1 MRKIKGFTLI
11 ELLVVIAIIALLMAI
26 LLPALNRAREGGKRA
41 VCLNHIKQ
49 LQMGWGQYK
58 DDNDEKIPSGDVS
71 YSWTFNGPA
80 GSLTGPQPGWYE
92 WPHQWNTTTVPLS
105 GSKMAPHNY
114 SVNIT
119 NPKEDDWYHA
129 ISCGLLWKYI
139 KEIKIYQCPVGRKGE
154 YVTYMMAHSMNTW
167 PNSGNGGSLTPPQF
181 TAFEIRRAN
190 QIKRTAERV
199 VFIDEGGSGTGAFY
213 LQYRTTGT
221 LKWGDYPPMRHG
233 KGTTFSY
240 VDGHA
245 EYRKWTAKTTLDC
258 TPDKYGWN
266 ACPGDDC
273 DCDIRW
279 ATYVTWGKVGKDC
292 TITSKK
298 CEY

>member
-26 LLPALNRAREGGKRA
+26 LLPALNRAREAGKRA
-41 VCLNHIKQ
+41 VCLTHIKQ
-49 LQMGWGQYK
+49 LQMGWGQYT
-58 DDNDEKIPSGDVS
+58 DDNDDKVPSGDVS
-71 YSWTFNGPA
+71 YSHTFP
-80 GSLTGPQPGWYE
+80 TPPGPQDGWYE
-92 WPHQWNTTTVPLS
+92 WPHEWNKTTIPLS
-105 GSKMAPHNY
+105 GSKTLPHNY
-114 SVNIT
+114 SNPIA

-139 KEIKIYQCPVGRKGE
+139 KEIKIYACPVGRKGE
-154 YVTYMMAHSMNTW
+154 YVTYMMSHSMNTW
-167 PNSGNGGSLTPPQF
+167 PNSGNGGSLTANDF
-181 TAFEIRRAN
+181 KAFEIRRKG
-190 QIKRTAERV
+190 QIKKTAERV
-199 VFIDEGGSGTGAFY
+199 VFWDEGGSGTGAFF

-221 LKWGDYPPMRHG
+221 LHWGDYPPMRHG
-233 KGTTFSY
+233 KGTCFSY
-240 VDGHA
+240 VDGHS
-245 EYRKWTAKTTLDC
+245 EYRKWTARTTLDC

-279 ATYVTWGKVGKDC
+279 ATFVTWGKVGKPC
-292 TITSKK
+292 TTQGSK